1 MDPFISLSSE
11 TRAQILILLRSEDD
25 MGRLC
30 QASPVMLE
38 HFLHY
43 KVYIS
48 REQLSTDL
56 DNDLLQDAMAIV
68 HFPTTRA
75 TPHDEYETAVALHM
89 AKWSRRQFPNPLVTE
104 NRKDIVKLG
113 GLFRRLHK
121 YMSDYMSKATSSSI
135 PRAYLCLDNVSK
147 GRSHSRYTHKPFNLS
162 RLNYDEKK
170 RLLQTFLR
178 YELFYKVEHPR
189 VKAEGVTER
198 TRFLAVKGGNRL
210 QKWDLE
216 GIRCVH
222 EYVRSLYGAV
232 LAHCS
237 GVHRPEPEVQIA
249 SRASHWHF
257 NADLYGSDLELPT
270 IYTHNTPMLA
280 DFGFELIST
289 LIHVATRGEKGRQKA
304 IKWFKLFVNET
315 GPTLKRSIPFPGGL
329 ALNFDRPRTRE
340 KDFEKTPSVCQK
352 LFAAIRS
359 QEWLGSAYEPSEAAL
374 RRSVFRQRAWF
385 LLDDSRLYPRPR
397 LSHFPLKQHMKN
409 HSRKKSLCTQ
419 FSQTRL

>member
-1 MDPFISLSSE
+1 MDPFILLSLE
-11 TRAQILILLRSEDD
+11 TRARILILLRSEDD

-43 KVYIS
+43 KAFIS

-68 HFPTTRA
+68 HFPTTRGV
-75 TPHDEYETAVALHM
+75 PHDEYETAVTLHM
-89 AKWSRRQFPNPLVTE
+89 ANWSRRQFTNPLVTE
-104 NRKDIVKLG
+104 DSRDLVKLG

-121 YMSDYMSKATSSSI
+121 YMSDYMAKATSSSI

-147 GRSHSRYTHKPFNLS
+147 GRSQSRYTHKPFNLNS
-162 RLNYDEKK
+162 LNYDEKK

-189 VKAEGVTER
+189 VKAEGFTER

-210 QKWDLE
+210 HKWELE

-237 GVHRPEPEVQIA
+237 GVHRP
-249 SRASHWHF
+249 
-257 NADLYGSDLELPT
+257 
-270 IYTHNTPMLA
+270 
-280 DFGFELIST
+280 
-289 LIHVATRGEKGRQKA
+289 
-304 IKWFKLFVNET
+304 
-315 GPTLKRSIPFPGGL
+315 
-329 ALNFDRPRTRE
+329 
-340 KDFEKTPSVCQK
+340 
-352 LFAAIRS
+352 
-359 QEWLGSAYEPSEAAL
+359 
-374 RRSVFRQRAWF
+374 
-385 LLDDSRLYPRPR
+385 
-397 LSHFPLKQHMKN
+397 
-409 HSRKKSLCTQ
+409 
-419 FSQTRL
+419 